1 MPLSKVIRNLGRS
14 QEIFA
19 VLFRHGFGDLLQRM
33 GLSQFLK
40 FTWAGRKEGEVEPEV
55 LKTPPQRFRQA
66 MEELGGA
73 FVKLGQLL
81 STRSDILPKDWV
93 TELSYLQDEVAP
105 IGFDELLKT
114 LEADLGPMDGK
125 FQFLDPHPLASASIA
140 QVHAGVTREG
150 DEVVVKICKPGV
162 KKRLL
167 QDLDIL
173 QALAELLERH
183 VPESLNYRPVQVVDE
198 FRSAITSEVDF
209 TLEGRNLDRFR
220 SNFEPYPNVVFP
232 KPYWGHT
239 TERVLTMERMN
250 GTKISL
256 ITALPGGQED
266 ARRIAEVLAQAILR
280 QVLEF
285 GFFHG
290 DPHPGNIML
299 IDGEK
304 ICFLDCGMVGQL
316 DERMREN
323 LIALVS
329 AGIRREVDVVADI
342 LIQMNALPEDLNRA
356 QFLKEGNL
364 FLDRYYRL
372 PLKQIRISS
381 IVEEVTHLINKFKIQ
396 VPSDL
401 LLVGKALITLEG
413 VGRNL
418 DPEFDAVEVV
428 GPFVRELA
436 LKHYGP
442 RLFQRR
448 IQEASSDVLRLLRD
462 LPGDLREISRTLREN
477 QFRIIVDHKAPKEYF
492 REMDRTSR
500 RIAASIIIA
509 ALIIASAIIIA
520 SSSQPRFMGVPILGI
535 LGLAAAAVLWLW
547 LVLESF
553 WRR

>member
-1 MPLSKVIRNLGRS
+1 MPLTKVVRNLGRS

-40 FTWAGRKEGEVEPEV
+40 FAWAGHREGDLEPLQ
-55 LKTPPQRFRQA
+55 LKTPAQRFRQA

-81 STRSDILPKDWV
+81 STRPDILPKDWIL
-93 TELSYLQDEVAP
+93 ELSRLQDEVP
-105 IGFDELLKT
+105 PLEFDQLLKT
-114 LEADLGPMDGK
+114 LEADLGPLAEEFK
-125 FQFLDPHPLASASIA
+125 FLDPHPLASASIA
-140 QVHAGVTREG
+140 QVHAGLTLAG
-150 DEVVVKICKPGV
+150 DEVVVKIRKPGV

-167 QDLDIL
+167 QDVDIL

-183 VPESLNYRPVQVVDE
+183 VPESLNYRPAQVVDE
-198 FRSAITSEVDF
+198 FRTALSGELDF

-220 SNFEPYPNVVFP
+220 SDFEPYPNVVFP
-232 KPYWGHT
+232 KPYWEHT
-239 TERVLTMERMN
+239 TERVLTMERIR

-256 ITALPGGQED
+256 ISGLPGGQID
-266 ARRIAEVLAQAILR
+266 ASRITETLAQAILR

-299 IDGEK
+299 IDDEK
-304 ICFLDCGMVGQL
+304 ICFLDCGLVGQL

-329 AGIRREVDVVADI
+329 AGIHREVDVAADI
-342 LIQMNALPEDLNRA
+342 LIQMNALPEDLNRT

-381 IVEEVTHLINKFKIQ
+381 IVEEVMFIINKFKVQ

-413 VGRNL
+413 VGRSL
-418 DPEFDAVEVV
+418 DPDFDAVEVV
-428 GPFVRELA
+428 GPFVRDLA
-436 LKHYGP
+436 LKNYGP
-442 RLFQRR
+442 KLFERRLLEFSRDIMRLF
-448 IQEASSDVLRLLRD
+448 RD

-477 QFRIIVDHKAPKEYF
+477 QFKIIVEHKGPGEYF
-492 REMDRTSR
+492 RELDRASR
-500 RIAASIIIA
+500 RMATSVIIA
-509 ALIIASAIIIA
+509 ALVIASAMIIASPGE
-520 SSSQPRFMGVPILGI
+520 PRFMGIPIIGIVGLGI
-535 LGLAAAAVLWLW
+535 AAALWLW
-547 LVLESF
+547 LVLDSF